1 MTDTDPFSPAN
12 MANGDDI
19 AAVPDPRSA
28 YLTPAD
34 VIADSA
40 LSPEAKL
47 RILQQWALELD
58 DRLRA
63 EEEGFSA
70 SDPMHNRAEA
80 ALAEE
85 ASHVQAA
92 LRELDPPVV

>member
-12 MANGDDI
+12 MAHGNDI
-19 AAVPDPRSA
+19 AAVPDPRRA
-28 YLTPAD
+28 YATPAD

-40 LSPEAKL
+40 LSPGAKL
-47 RILQQWALELD
+47 HILQQWAAELD
-58 DRLRA
+58 DRLKA
-63 EEEGFSA
+63 EEEGMGA

-80 ALAEE
+80 ALADE

-92 LRELDPPVV
+92 LRELDPLVV